1 MQITEYK
8 ASAEPFFVESVN
20 GLINAK
26 VAGGKII
33 KQPELVLADRSF
45 LIFYS
50 LDLYNKMLED
60 GTIYSKKHNEFNIE
74 EFIDVM
80 IQDDVDPNEY
90 VYRNN
95 KIIEAELYN
104 IGEAWKDERKD
115 YFILRLYY

>member
-8 ASAEPFFVESVN
+8 AAAEPFFVESVN